1 MRGRIFERVR
11 TKKKMSSSFLTQRE
25 GGGEKMKKGA
35 WRGIR
40 NEIVENIQRSVL
52 GKVLGGTKE
61 VDEMEN
67 LTWRGIRRERVKNHA

>member
-1 MRGRIFERVR
+1 MVGFSSEFEP
-11 TKKKMSSSFLTQRE
+11 KKNVQFVPHSE

-40 NEIVENIQRSVL
+40 NEIVENMQRSVL

>member
-1 MRGRIFERVR
+1 MVGFSSEFEPKKKCPVRSSLRGR
-11 TKKKMSSSFLTQRE
+11 
-25 GGGEKMKKGA
+25 GGEKMKKGA

-40 NEIVENIQRSVL
+40 NEIVENMQRSVL